1 MDALRTFANLV
12 SSSDP
17 DSLIKVAGQI
27 AQISDIPLSE
37 LEEKVRQK
45 QAEKERLERKVE
57 EFLSEAKKREAQA
70 TIDRVNVDKKLAEE
84 YAQMKAEMQR
94 YGIGPEDPKRFS
106 RLIEVLQRGNY
117 DCAKIL
123 GYTSMIL
130 QPTWTVQ
137 NVVKFENSN

>member
-1 MDALRTFANLV
+1 
-12 SSSDP
+12 
-17 DSLIKVAGQI
+17 
-27 AQISDIPLSE
+27 
-37 LEEKVRQK
+37 
-45 QAEKERLERKVE
+45 
-57 EFLSEAKKREAQA
+57 
-70 TIDRVNVDKKLAEE
+70 
-84 YAQMKAEMQR
+84 MKAEMQR